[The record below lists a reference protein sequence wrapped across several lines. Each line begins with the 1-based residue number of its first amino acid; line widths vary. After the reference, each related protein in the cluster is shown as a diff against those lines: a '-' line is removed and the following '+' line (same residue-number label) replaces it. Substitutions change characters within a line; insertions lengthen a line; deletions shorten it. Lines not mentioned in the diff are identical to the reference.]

1 MVGLPG
7 VSLIFDISLLSQM
20 GVQLQHGSL
29 KPHDRLLTLAQAH
42 LEAVDLQLVLATH
55 LFSE

>member
-29 KPHDRLLTLAQAH
+29 KPHNCLLALAKAH
-42 LEAVDLQLVLATH
+42 AMVIQL
-55 LFSE
+55 